1 MGYRGTENTGGG
13 KTPVI
18 HLTGTPMP
26 LLTEGCRKQD
36 RLVIESAFLT
46 LAICITNP
54 CKVNPGSNGMLLQE
68 RSEHIGIREK
78 GGNPVMVLNKG

>member
-13 KTPVI
+13 KTPVV

-26 LLTEGCRKQD
+26 LLTQGHRKQD
-36 RLVIESAFLT
+36 HLVIESAFLT
-46 LAICITNP
+46 LAICIMNP

-78 GGNPVMVLNKG
+78 GENPLMVLNKG